1 MSTGGP
7 WCLTTPTTGHVSEHN
22 EAKRFKP
29 NSVIDT
35 PTFLVHAK
43 SVECLCCNKYIPY
56 KELRHHATQGPH
68 SALLVDFEPKPGAL
82 TVDEAEEQ
90 VEPRTAEG
98 RKARRKRYR
107 RENRARRGEEVAP
120 APSPSPISS
129 EPVPWAERSRAERDR
144 AQP

>member
-1 MSTGGP
+1 MRQVDRGGP

-82 TVDEAEEQ
+82 TV